1 MLVRF
6 ILLFLLQCLFCHLSC
21 FYKQPCQRKALLPA
35 VSQHTAYSS
44 AGRGYVAAACS
55 PKQCLLVALKV
66 TWPDQATSS
75 SRLRSTHTI
84 YAMHQPAAAAVI
96 FSWWTFFNNPS
107 SVQERALS
115 TVLVADSPN
124 SLDEEG

>member
-1 MLVRF
+1 M
-6 ILLFLLQCLFCHLSC
+6 
-21 FYKQPCQRKALLPA
+21 LPA
-35 VSQHTAYSS
+35 VSWHTARGS
-44 AGRGYVAAACS
+44 AGRGYVAAARS
-55 PKQCLLVALKV
+55 PRQSLLVALKV
-66 TWPDQATSS
+66 TWPHPAASS

-84 YAMHQPAAAAVI
+84 YSTHQPAAAAVI
-96 FSWWTFFNNPS
+96 SSWWTWLNNPS